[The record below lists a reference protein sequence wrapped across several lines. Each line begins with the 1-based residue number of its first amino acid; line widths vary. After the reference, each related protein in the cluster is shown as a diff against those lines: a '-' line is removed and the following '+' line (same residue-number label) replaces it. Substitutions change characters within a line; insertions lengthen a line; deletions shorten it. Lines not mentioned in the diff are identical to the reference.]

1 MVGMEMEWR
10 THADTWAVQCDMHR
24 IMRCK
29 VHEKKWRVTLKQLE
43 PCRVRMSEMW
53 HSQWEKCAC
62 ARVRWGVLWTPP
74 DAFRAPLSGREI
86 QKKRQLQI
94 NNCDFSVVEN
104 LSKKIKT
111 AVKLSGGWWQ
121 LLTCRLKSS
130 WPVSW
135 CLYRLH
141 WERESMLPHCTIFSD
156 HVPSCQVCWC
166 HVCQLESMKT
176 NSNMLSLVTSSK
188 KRMMAVDVLLRNIQ
202 PN

>member
-29 VHEKKWRVTLKQLE
+29 VHEKNDVSPLNNLMQSAHEWNVTLSTRKM
-43 PCRVRMSEMW
+43 CV
-53 HSQWEKCAC
+53 C
-62 ARVRWGVLWTPP
+62 ARPVRVLWTPP
-74 DAFRAPLSGREI
+74 DAFRAVATVRTRNPEKKTASNQPLRLLSCW
-86 QKKRQLQI
+86 K
-94 NNCDFSVVEN
+94 SV
-104 LSKKIKT
+104 KKIKT

-121 LLTCRLKSS
+121 LLTCRLKPS

-141 WERESMLPHCTIFSD
+141 WERESMLPHFTIFQTTYRLAKCADATSAN
-156 HVPSCQVCWC
+156 S
-166 HVCQLESMKT
+166 ESMKT